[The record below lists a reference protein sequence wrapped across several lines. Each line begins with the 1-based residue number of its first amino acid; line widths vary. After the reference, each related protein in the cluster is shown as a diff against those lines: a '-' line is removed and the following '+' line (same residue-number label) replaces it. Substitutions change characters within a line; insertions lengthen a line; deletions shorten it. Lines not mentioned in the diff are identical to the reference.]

1 MPGMLHPFRW
11 QIWHALWLLMSSF
24 AQGVSSLLPLP
35 ALGWS
40 AKEVPYDEEV
50 LSLDLE
56 ENDFLYRIRRN
67 SRIVYVSVLDGGIL
81 PPDYR
86 TDGFLVL
93 AKLQNIPKWNDKWK
107 TLTVR
112 NTAQGIE
119 SSPDEFPPHG
129 LDLGQLNHPSA
140 IFVNIL
146 DLTTVS
152 RISYRLSRVRH
163 GDETWVLKIARFK
176 HEIRSLQH
184 EVSVYSK
191 LMESGFSFCPKFIG
205 FVYEETKDRTIGF
218 LMEEISG
225 RTPGIQDLKDCTETV
240 RLLHEHGIVH
250 GDLNKYNFLVTEEGV
265 KLFDFEVSA
274 AQEDAD
280 PGSTE
285 DELKGLAARLEDE
298 SGIGRRGSLF

>member
-1 MPGMLHPFRW
+1 MPGMSHPFRW
-11 QIWHALWLLMSSF
+11 QIWRAVWFLMSSI
-24 AQGVSSLLPLP
+24 AQGVSSLLPLLI
-35 ALGWS
+35 LGWP
-40 AKEVPYDEEV
+40 ATEVPDDEDV

-56 ENDFLYRIRRN
+56 ENDFLYRIRRD
-67 SRIVYVSVLDGGIL
+67 SRIVYVSILDGDIV
-81 PPDYR
+81 PPEYR

-93 AKLQNIPKWNDKWK
+93 AKLQKIPKWNDKWK

-163 GDETWVLKIARFK
+163 GEESWVLKIARFK
-176 HEIRSLQH
+176 HEISSLH
-184 EVSVYSK
+184 NEVSVYSK
-191 LMESGFSFCPKFIG
+191 LMASGFSFCPNFIG

-225 RTPGIQDLKDCTETV
+225 RTPGIQDLKDCAETV

-250 GDLNKYNFLVTEEGV
+250 GDINRYNFLVTDEGV

-280 PGSTE
+280 SGAAKE
-285 DELKGLAARLEDE
+285 ELKGLAARLEDE
-298 SGIGRRGSLF
+298 LGIGRY